1 MNNRKIL
8 LLGFFLASV
17 NTYSDSQTCTGNVT
31 TVEVAAN
38 GNIHASIQDSGG
50 DTNFHSVGICRV
62 TETVGEFAEESC
74 KAALTLLTT
83 AHATGKEVTL
93 WFREDQFSSCTQSW
107 GEVWSQGVYHL
118 RLKEN

>member
-1 MNNRKIL
+1 MNNGKIL
-8 LLGFFLASV
+8 LLGCLLASV
-17 NTYSDSQTCTGNVT
+17 NAYSDSQTCTGDVS

-38 GNIHASIQDSGG
+38 GNIHASIKDSTG

-62 TETVGEFAEESC
+62 TEDVGEFAVESC

-83 AHATGKEVTL
+83 AHATGREVTL

-118 RLKEN
+118 RLKEG